1 MKTII
6 LFLAIVITVVA
17 KANDSKYVEAMS
29 KNIEAVY
36 KAQSIEELQNA
47 VNAFER
53 IANAEKTKWE
63 PLYYSAFGY
72 VMMADREKENPKKD
86 NYLDLASAS
95 IEKAK
100 AINENESEIIAMEAF
115 IHLIRLNV
123 DPASRGQKYSTLAMQ
138 SLEKALQANP
148 ENPRAL
154 MLKAQLQFGTAR
166 FFGAPT
172 TQACGTVTEALEK
185 YDSYKSENPLAPR
198 WGKQVTEKLKQNCQ

>member
-6 LFLAIVITVVA
+6 FLFEITITVVA
-17 KANDSKYVEAMS
+17 NANDGKYVEVMS

-36 KAQSIEELQNA
+36 KAQTIEELQSA
-47 VNAFER
+47 VNGFER

-63 PLYYSAFGY
+63 PLYYAAFGY
-72 VMMADREKENPKKD
+72 VMMATREKESVKKD
-86 NYLDLASAS
+86 SYLDLATSS

-100 AINENESEIIAMEAF
+100 AMNENESEIIAMEAF

-123 DPASRGQKYSTLAMQ
+123 DPPARGPKYSTLAMQ
-138 SLEKALQANP
+138 TLEKALQANP

-154 MLKAQLQFGTAR
+154 MLLAQLQFGTAR

-172 TQACGTVTEALEK
+172 TQACSTVTKALEK
-185 YDSYKSENPLAPR
+185 YETYKSENPVAPK
-198 WGKQVTEKLKQNCQ
+198 WGKQTTVDLKQNCQ